1 MFESGVG
8 RARAKITALTLTA
21 AMAAVMPGAVVAQ
34 DETTA
39 PRCGTDPVELLAYFE
54 TGFALPGALAD
65 EFNKQYPNVT
75 WNIRE
80 DQFTNLMEQTP
91 RLLAGDNPPD
101 LVRLPTMVSLVKDGL
116 LLNLD
121 PYVTAFGWDK
131 WPPAELVQNRVN
143 DEGRRGDGSLYA
155 AGLNYSMTGVFY
167 NKTLAEQIG
176 MTEPPKTLEEFEGYL
191 AAAKDAGLQPIMQW
205 GSAKSGMGL
214 AFPLQNL
221 MASLGPTGPINDWI
235 FQAEGATID
244 TPTNLEAAQHL
255 EQWIQAGYF
264 PADVNAI
271 EYTDSNAKFAAGD
284 AVFTFNGDW
293 ENATYDASDQD
304 IGFFLM
310 PPATEGGKY
319 GAMSAPLTFG
329 IAANAPHADCAAYFL
344 NWVATDP
351 TARQINVT
359 VGGSNPGGPAD
370 LPMPAVAEGSVTN
383 ETLAAGAQVATDDG
397 AMDFIANAT
406 GSIFAQGWTPEL
418 QKMVGGQQTAEGLLQ
433 AVQAEYERELA
444 Q

>member
-1 MFESGVG
+1 MFEHGTRG
-8 RARAKITALTLTA
+8 ARAKVTALALTA
-21 AMAAVMPGAVVAQ
+21 ALTAIVPTSVVAQ
-34 DETTA
+34 DETT
-39 PRCGTDPVELLAYFE
+39 PSCGTDPVELLAYFE
-54 TGFALPGALAD
+54 TGFALPGALSD
-65 EFNKQYPNVT
+65 EFSRQFPNVT

-101 LVRLPTMVSLVKDGL
+101 LIRLPTMVSLVKDGL
-116 LLNLD
+116 LKNLD
-121 PYVTAFGWDK
+121 PYVTAFGWDQ
-131 WPPAELVQNRVN
+131 WPPAELLQNRVN
-143 DEGRRGDGSLYA
+143 ESGQRGDGSLYA

-176 MTEPPKTLEEFEGYL
+176 MAEPPKTLEEFEGYL
-191 AAAKDAGLQPIMQW
+191 AAAKEAGLQPIMQW

-221 MASLGPTGPINDWI
+221 MASVGPTEPINDWI
-235 FQAEGATID
+235 FQKPGATID
-244 TPTNLEAAQHL
+244 TPSNLQAAQHL
-255 EQWIQAGYF
+255 EQWIQDGYF

-271 EYTDSNAKFAAGD
+271 EYTDSNARFASGE

-293 ENATYDASDQD
+293 ENATYDNSDQD

-310 PPATEGGKY
+310 PPATEGGTH

-329 IAANAPHADCAAYFL
+329 IAANAAHADCAAFFL

-351 TARQINVT
+351 TARQIDVT

-370 LPMPAVAEGSVTN
+370 LPMPPVAEGSVTN
-383 ETLAAGAQVATDDG
+383 ETLAAGQIVAPGQWRDGLHRQRHRVDLRPGLDARAAEDGRRPTDRRR
-397 AMDFIANAT
+397 
-406 GSIFAQGWTPEL
+406 FAQGGPGR
-418 QKMVGGQQTAEGLLQ
+418 V
-433 AVQAEYERELA
+433 
-444 Q
+444 

>member
-1 MFESGVG
+1 MFESGVSG
-8 RARAKITALTLTA
+8 ARARVTALALTA
-21 AMAAVMPGAVVAQ
+21 AMAAVMPAAVAAQ
-34 DETTA
+34 DEAA
-39 PRCGTDPVELLAYFE
+39 PSCGTDPVELLAYFE

-65 EFNKQYPNVT
+65 EFTKQYPNVT

-143 DEGRRGDGSLYA
+143 DQGRRGDGSLYA

-191 AAAKDAGLQPIMQW
+191 AEAKDAGLQPIMQW

-351 TARQINVT
+351 TARQIDVT

-383 ETLAAGAQVATDDG
+383 ETLAAGAQVAQDDG